1 MRLLLDTH
9 VFIWC
14 VAERS
19 RLSQQAIDM
28 IEQADEV
35 FVSIASFWEMAI
47 KQSIGKLDLDM
58 DLATLG
64 HVVSEA
70 GYDLLPIKVEHTVLL
85 TTMPMLHRDPFDR
98 MLIAQ
103 SLAEP
108 LRLLTADSEIAKYGG
123 NVVRI

>member
-19 RLSQQAIDM
+19 RLSKQAIEL
-28 IEQADEV
+28 IEQSDDV
-35 FVSIASFWEMAI
+35 FVSVASYWEMAI
-47 KQSIGKLDLDM
+47 KKSLGKLDLDM
-58 DLATLG
+58 DLAAL
-64 HVVSEA
+64 SNLASDA
-70 GYDLLPIKVEHTVLL
+70 GYDLLPIKVEHAVLL

>member
-14 VAERS
+14 VAERN
-19 RLSQQAIDM
+19 RLSPRLIEM
-28 IEQADEV
+28 IEQADDV
-35 FVSIASFWEMAI
+35 FVSVASFWEMAI
-47 KQSIGKLDLDM
+47 KQSIGKLSLDM
-58 DLATLG
+58 DLASLAQAARD
-64 HVVSEA
+64 A

-85 TTMPMLHRDPFDR
+85 TTMPMHHRDPFDR

-108 LRLLTADSEIAKYGG
+108 LRLLTADNEIAKYGG
-123 NVVRI
+123 NVVRV